1 MECVDY
7 REMLMKGGLY
17 IYIYIRSSM
26 TKGSCGTVAL
36 MVFSMET
43 MKKENRPTRAT
54 VPQL

>member
-1 MECVDY
+1 
-7 REMLMKGGLY
+7 
-17 IYIYIRSSM
+17 M